1 MNLLRPTRLHV
12 VRPDL
17 AAEVTAPAHDVLTPR
32 ARQQLLDQHP
42 HSFLHVDLAAR
53 EAAPDAATRP
63 GAELVRRWIADGV
76 FRALPEPTF
85 AVHEL
90 RDGGHRQRG
99 LVGEVPISAYT
110 AGLVRPHE
118 ATSPDLTREVARA
131 HRALALSASPV
142 SLAVHGHPDLAAL
155 LDEVATAE
163 PIIGF
168 RGHDGVDHRVW
179 PVASSDLRSR
189 LRHAI
194 AAVRQLYII
203 DGHHRC
209 TAMAQLARTS
219 GGGPE
224 PRLLGI
230 VFPDDQLRVAAHHR
244 PTARPATSADEL
256 LAAAPPEDDPRRV
269 LHPVPVTAIEELADR
284 GAVLPAKT
292 TYVTPKVGSGT
303 IVRPWT

>member
-17 AAEVTAPAHDVLTPR
+17 AAEVAAPAHDVLTPR

-42 HSFLHVDLAAR
+42 HSFLHVDLTAWKAVGS
-53 EAAPDAATRP
+53 ATHP

-76 FRALPEPTF
+76 FRALPGPTF

-90 RDGGHRQRG
+90 RDGDHRQRG

-110 AGLVRPHE
+110 TGRVRPHE

-131 HRALALSASPV
+131 HRTLALSASPV

-155 LDEVATAE
+155 LDEVAAAE
-163 PIIGF
+163 PTLGF

-189 LRHAI
+189 LRHAV
-194 AAVRQLYII
+194 AAVRQLYVI

-209 TAMAQLARTS
+209 TAMAQLDRTS
-219 GGGPE
+219 GDGPE

-230 VFPDDQLRVAAHHR
+230 VFPDDQLRLSAYHR
-244 PTARPATSADEL
+244 PTARPSTTPDEL
-256 LAAAPPEDDPRRV
+256 LAAAPPEGDPRRV
-269 LHPVPVTAIEELADR
+269 LHPIPVTAIEGLADR
-284 GAVLPAKT
+284 DVVLPTKT
-292 TYVTPKVGSGT
+292 SYVTPKVGSGT
-303 IVRPWT
+303 VVRLWT

>member
-17 AAEVTAPAHDVLTPR
+17 AGEVAAPAHDVLTPR
-32 ARQQLLDQHP
+32 ARQQLLDEHP
-42 HSFLHVDLAAR
+42 HSFLRVDLAAR
-53 EAAPDAATRP
+53 EAEDPASHA
-63 GAELVRRWIADGV
+63 GADLVRRWIAEGV

-90 RDGGHRQRG
+90 REGEHRQRG
-99 LVGEVPISAYT
+99 LVGEVPIGAYT
-110 AGLVRPHE
+110 AGRVRPHE
-118 ATSPDLTREVARA
+118 ATSPDLAREVART

-142 SLAVHGHPDLAAL
+142 SLAVHGHPELAAL
-155 LDEVATAE
+155 LDEVAAAE
-163 PIIGF
+163 PALAF

-179 PVASSDLRSR
+179 PVASPDMRTR
-189 LRHAI
+189 LRHAT
-194 AAVRQLYII
+194 AAVQQLYVI

-209 TAMAQLARTS
+209 IAMARLARTS
-219 GGGPE
+219 EDGPE

-230 VFPDDQLRVAAHHR
+230 VFPDDQLRLSAYHR
-244 PTARPATSADEL
+244 PTAHPATSPDEL

-269 LHPVPVTAIEELADR
+269 LHPIPVTAVEGLADR
-284 GAVLPAKT
+284 GVVLPAKT

-303 IVRPWT
+303 FLRLWT

>member
-1 MNLLRPTRLHV
+1 MSLLRPTRLHV

-17 AAEVTAPAHDVLTPR
+17 AAEVATPAHDVLTPR
-32 ARQQLLDQHP
+32 ARQQLLDHHP

-53 EAAPDAATRP
+53 EAEDPATHP
-63 GAELVRRWIADGV
+63 GADLVRRWIADGV

-90 RDGGHRQRG
+90 RDGEHRQRG
-99 LVGEVPISAYT
+99 LVGEVPVSAYS
-110 AGLVRPHE
+110 AGRIRPHE
-118 ATSPDLTREVARA
+118 ATSPDLTREVTRA

-142 SLAVHGHPDLAAL
+142 SLTVHGHPDLAAL
-155 LDEVATAE
+155 LDEVAAAE
-163 PIIGF
+163 PTLDF

-179 PVASSDLRSR
+179 PVTSADLRSR

-194 AAVRQLYII
+194 AAVQQLYVI

-209 TAMAQLARTS
+209 MAMAELARTS
-219 GGGPE
+219 GGSPE

-230 VFPDDQLRVAAHHR
+230 VFPDDQLRVSAYHR
-244 PTARPATSADEL
+244 PAARPATSPDDL

-269 LHPVPVTAIEELADR
+269 LHPIPVTAIEGLADR
-284 GAVLPAKT
+284 GVVLPAKT

-303 IVRPWT
+303 FLRPWT

>member
-1 MNLLRPTRLHV
+1 MNLLRPTPLHV

-17 AAEVTAPAHDVLTPR
+17 AAEVATPAHDVLTPR

-53 EAAPDAATRP
+53 EAEDPTTHP
-63 GAELVRRWIADGV
+63 GADVVRRWIADGV
-76 FRALPEPTF
+76 FRALPEPTY

-90 RDGGHRQRG
+90 RDGEHRQRG

-118 ATSPDLTREVARA
+118 ATSPDLTREVAQA

-155 LDEVATAE
+155 LDQVAAAE
-163 PIIGF
+163 PALAF

-179 PVASSDLRSR
+179 PVTSADRRSR
-189 LRHAI
+189 LRQAV
-194 AAVRQLYII
+194 AAVERLYII
-203 DGHHRC
+203 DGHHRFA
-209 TAMAQLARTS
+209 AMAQLARD
-219 GGGPE
+219 GGPE
-224 PRLLGI
+224 PRLLGT
-230 VFPDDQLRVAAHHR
+230 VFPDDQLRVSAHHR

-269 LHPVPVTAIEELADR
+269 LHPIPVTAVEGLADR
-284 GAVLPAKT
+284 GVVLPAKT
-292 TYVTPKVGSGT
+292 TYVTPKIGSGT
-303 IVRPWT
+303 FLRPWT